1 MTGIRAVGGYGG
13 LLLSAGPPGAERVHN
28 WREAGQPVSRKS
40 GPTSHTD
47 TTSLENFLRPI
58 VEQFGCDLEAADITP
73 AGRRRLLRVLVD
85 RDGGISLDDIAEV
98 TRAISKA
105 LDADDIMGEGAYTLE
120 VSSPGVDRPL
130 TLPRHWRRNIS
141 RLVAVT
147 LTDDTKLTGR
157 IKSASDEA
165 AELDV
170 DGKRRSVAYADVAKA
185 KIQIEFNRTAG
196 NDEDE
201 TPADGTVEE
210 N

>member
-1 MTGIRAVGGYGG
+1 
-13 LLLSAGPPGAERVHN
+13 
-28 WREAGQPVSRKS
+28 VSRR
-40 GPTSHTD
+40 TDHTD
-47 TTSLENFLRPI
+47 ATSLENFLRPI
-58 VEQFGCDLEAADITP
+58 VEQFGCDLEAADIAP

-85 RDGGISLDDIAEV
+85 RDGGISLDDVADV

-130 TLPRHWRRNIS
+130 TLPRHWRRNVS

-147 LTDDTKLTGR
+147 LTAGGKLTGR
-157 IKSASDEA
+157 IKSASEQA

-170 DGKRRSVAYADVAKA
+170 EGTRQTVAYADVAKA
-185 KIQIEFNRTAG
+185 KIQIEFNRAAG
-196 NDEDE
+196 NDESE

>member
-1 MTGIRAVGGYGG
+1 MTGIGAPGGYGG
-13 LLLSAGPPGAERVHN
+13 LLLSAGPPGVERVHN
-28 WREAGQPVSRKS
+28 WREAGQPVSRKP

-58 VEQFGCDLEAADITP
+58 VEQFGCDLEATDIAP
-73 AGRRRLLRVLVD
+73 AGHRRLLRVLVD

-130 TLPRHWRRNIS
+130 TLPRHWRRNIG

-147 LTDDTKLTGR
+147 LTDDAKLTGR

-170 DGKRRSVAYADVAKA
+170 DGKRQSVAYADVAKA
-185 KIQIEFNRTAG
+185 KVQIEFNRAAG
-196 NDEDE
+196 NDE
-201 TPADGTVEE
+201 PAADGTVEE

>member
-1 MTGIRAVGGYGG
+1 M
-13 LLLSAGPPGAERVHN
+13 
-28 WREAGQPVSRKS
+28 SRR
-40 GPTSHTD
+40 TDHTD

-58 VEQFGCDLEAADITP
+58 VEQFGCDLEATDISP

-85 RDGGISLDDIAEV
+85 RDGGISLDDVAEV
-98 TRAISKA
+98 TRAVSKA
-105 LDADDIMGEGAYTLE
+105 LDADDIMGDGAYTLE

-147 LTDDTKLTGR
+147 LTAGGKLTGR
-157 IKSASDEA
+157 IKSASEQA

-170 DGKRRSVAYADVAKA
+170 DGTMQTVAYADVAKA
-185 KIQIEFNRTAG
+185 KVQIEFNRAAG
-196 NDEDE
+196 NDEPE
-201 TPADGTVEE
+201 TPADGTVEK

>member
-1 MTGIRAVGGYGG
+1 M
-13 LLLSAGPPGAERVHN
+13 
-28 WREAGQPVSRKS
+28 SRR
-40 GPTSHTD
+40 TDHTD

-58 VEQFGCDLEAADITP
+58 VEQFGCDLEAADIAP

-85 RDGGISLDDIAEV
+85 RDGGINLDDVAEV

-105 LDADDIMGEGAYTLE
+105 LDQERAADSLIGEGAYTLE

-130 TLPRHWRRNIS
+130 TLPRHWRRNAG

-147 LTDDTKLTGR
+147 LTAGGKVTGR
-157 IKSASDEA
+157 IKSASEEA

-170 DGKRRSVAYADVAKA
+170 DGKPRTIAYADVAKA
-185 KIQIEFNRTAG
+185 KVQIEFNRAAPG
-196 NDEDE
+196 NDE
-201 TPADGTVEE
+201 PAPGPGGTVEE

>member
-1 MTGIRAVGGYGG
+1 M
-13 LLLSAGPPGAERVHN
+13 
-28 WREAGQPVSRKS
+28 SRKP

-58 VEQFGCDLEAADITP
+58 VEQFGCDLEAADVTP

-85 RDGGISLDDIAEV
+85 RDGGISLDDIADV

-105 LDADDIMGEGAYTLE
+105 LDADDIMGDGAYTLE

-147 LTDDTKLTGR
+147 LTDDAKLTGR
-157 IKSASDEA
+157 IKSASEEA

-170 DGKRRSVAYADVAKA
+170 DGKRQSVAYADVAKA
-185 KIQIEFNRTAG
+185 KVQIEFNRPAG
-196 NDEDE
+196 NDEPE

>member
-1 MTGIRAVGGYGG
+1 
-13 LLLSAGPPGAERVHN
+13 
-28 WREAGQPVSRKS
+28 VSRK
-40 GPTSHTD
+40 TDHTD
-47 TTSLENFLRPI
+47 PTSLESFLRPI

-85 RDGGISLDDIAEV
+85 RDGGISLDDVADV

-105 LDADDIMGEGAYTLE
+105 LDVEDIMGGGAYTLE

-130 TLPRHWRRNIS
+130 TLPRHWHRNRT

-147 LTDDTKLTGR
+147 LTDGEKLTGR
-157 IKSASDEA
+157 IKTASDDA

-170 DGKRRSVAYADVAKA
+170 DGAPRTVVYADVAKA
-185 KIQIEFNRTAG
+185 KVQIEFNRAAG
-196 NDEDE
+196 NDE
-201 TPADGTVEE
+201 PAADGTVEE

>member
-1 MTGIRAVGGYGG
+1 M
-13 LLLSAGPPGAERVHN
+13 
-28 WREAGQPVSRKS
+28 SRR
-40 GPTSHTD
+40 TDHTD
-47 TTSLENFLRPI
+47 TTSLENFLQKI
-58 VEQFGCDLEAADITP
+58 VAQFGCDLEAVDLAP
-73 AGRRRLLRVLVD
+73 AGKRRLLRVLVD
-85 RDGGISLDDIAEV
+85 RDGGINLDDIADV

-105 LDADDIMGEGAYTLE
+105 LDEDDIMGEGAYTLE

-147 LTDDTKLTGR
+147 LTSGKKLTGR
-157 IKSASDEA
+157 IKTASDEA

-170 DGKRRSVAYADVAKA
+170 DGKLEAVAYADVEKA
-185 KIQIEFNRTAG
+185 KIQIEFNRVAG
-196 NDEDE
+196 DDEE

>member
-1 MTGIRAVGGYGG
+1 M
-13 LLLSAGPPGAERVHN
+13 
-28 WREAGQPVSRKS
+28 SRR
-40 GPTSHTD
+40 TDHTD

-58 VEQFGCDLEAADITP
+58 VGQFGCDLEAADIAP

-85 RDGGISLDDIAEV
+85 RDGGISLDDVADV

-105 LDADDIMGEGAYTLE
+105 LDADDMMGDGAYTLE

-130 TLPRHWRRNIS
+130 TLPRHWRRNVS
-141 RLVAVT
+141 RLVTVT
-147 LTDDTKLTGR
+147 LTAGEKLTGR

-170 DGKRRSVAYADVAKA
+170 DGKAQTVAYADVAKA
-185 KIQIEFNRTAG
+185 KVQIEFNRAAG
-196 NDEDE
+196 NDETE

>member
-1 MTGIRAVGGYGG
+1 M
-13 LLLSAGPPGAERVHN
+13 
-28 WREAGQPVSRKS
+28 SRKPDPK
-40 GPTSHTD
+40 GHTD
-47 TTSLENFLRPI
+47 TTSLESFLRPV
-58 VEQFGCDLEAADITP
+58 VEQFGCDLEGADITP

-85 RDGGISLDDIAEV
+85 RDGGISLDDVADV

-130 TLPRHWRRNIS
+130 TLPRHWHRNLN
-141 RLVAVT
+141 RLVTVT
-147 LTDDTKLTGR
+147 LTAGGKVTGR
-157 IKSASDEA
+157 IKSVSDEA

-170 DGKRRSVAYADVAKA
+170 QGKRRTIAYDAMVKA
-185 KIQIEFNRTAG
+185 KIQIEFNRAAG
-196 NDEDE
+196 NDTEPPSFGGE

>member
-1 MTGIRAVGGYGG
+1 M
-13 LLLSAGPPGAERVHN
+13 
-28 WREAGQPVSRKS
+28 SRR
-40 GPTSHTD
+40 TDHTD

-58 VEQFGCDLEAADITP
+58 VEQFGCDLEAAEISP

-85 RDGGISLDDIAEV
+85 RDGGISLDDVADV

-105 LDADDIMGEGAYTLE
+105 LDADDLMGDGAYTLE

-130 TLPRHWRRNIS
+130 TLPRHWRRNVS

-147 LTDDTKLTGR
+147 LTAGGKLTGR
-157 IKSASDEA
+157 IKSASEEA

-170 DGKRRSVAYADVAKA
+170 DGKRQTVAYADVEKA
-185 KIQIEFNRTAG
+185 KIQIEFNRPAG
-196 NDEDE
+196 NDESE

>member
-1 MTGIRAVGGYGG
+1 MTGIEAPGGYGG
-13 LLLSAGPPGAERVHN
+13 LLLSAEPPGAERVHN
-28 WREAGQPVSRKS
+28 WREAGQPVSRKP